1 MKMVP
6 AVDVI
11 LIVAAV
17 AAASFAGLNYFHGAS
32 PGSTPSIH
40 DRVLEMERDLV
51 GRKLAPPEH
60 VGANRATPEGWD
72 SVNVVF
78 AFSSTCPAC
87 EANAPRWL
95 ELARPLSGRV
105 SLLAVGNEPR
115 VTMDAWIERHG
126 LPLPNAVVPQTPVSW
141 GVGAVPTTM
150 VVDRQGVVVA
160 AIVGVLDAHEVELVQ
175 QVVDS
180 LLSITN
186 TLGDDSLSVCHPFA
200 ALP

>member
-17 AAASFAGLNYFHGAS
+17 AAASFAGLNYFHGPS
-32 PGSTPSIH
+32 PDSTPSIH

-51 GRKLAPPEH
+51 GRELAPPEH
-60 VGANRATPEGWD
+60 VGANRGAPAGWD

-95 ELARPLSGRV
+95 ELARPLSQRV
-105 SLLAVGNEPR
+105 SLFAVGNEPR
-115 VTMDAWIERHG
+115 VTMDAWLERHG
-126 LPLPNAVVPQTPVSW
+126 LPPPKVVMPQTPVSW
-141 GVGAVPTTM
+141 GVSGVPTTL
-150 VVDRQGVVVA
+150 VVDGQGIVVTAV
-160 AIVGVLDAHEVELVQ
+160 VGVMDAHEVELVQ
-175 QVVDS
+175 EVVDS
-180 LLSITN
+180 LLSITHH
-186 TLGDDSLSVCHPFA
+186 GRK
-200 ALP
+200 